1 MSIYFYGCK
10 PSKIDNSETREIM
23 SILQL
28 ISQAK
33 AYIIFRVERLIQRL
47 NQSLL
52 RESRIKLIDCNND
65 DVSSNTKDQMRG
77 TSRRV
82 GHKAVESYDTEPFSN
97 VALDESR
104 YVTILDSTAASPNM
118 ELAHSSLPYY
128 IDDTDITTPEI
139 VNKAFIF
146 LSFLLFSMFLGIVL
160 YLLLYLFKKNL
171 TVMKTKLNE
180 EGKKRLKYR
189 LRGKLHYSPL
199 RPLDVNTLDQS
210 DVIKSHRRRRDKPGS
225 ALLVLG
231 AENVYPGEAGF
242 LDEIYDTNCDYSLL
256 DISNPKDTRFST
268 PSNMITVTTLERVD
282 SVPIQIFEQKE
293 SLSSPSPSTYV
304 PTGFISNTSGK
315 SMQDTPILKTTKSSF
330 NNDEPKIVSEDSTL
344 VEKHC
349 ENKIIERLLGLPK
362 LSIPKDWDNAKLSS
376 KEATVGQNN
385 KLVRT
390 GRTPNL
396 YKDGQKK
403 YSFNN
408 LDTGSK
414 IDLLFKTGDK
424 FSNNEKITNFCN
436 LETAQ
441 KHELDNNII
450 KILVNKDT
458 DPYTYFKIE
467 QSFENEE
474 TTKMLESLEIL
485 AFQYGENPQD
495 VDKLVRFEL
504 SNLCFTSFKTE
515 KDDTIW
521 KLRYILST
529 NYDGDDESIAGVI
542 LIYKRLIKEYLEN
555 LIGLLQYKSGILVI
569 ELLRDYLS
577 FADNNLIDLRTYNRC
592 LGAMINALTVHP
604 LHVDSLS
611 TSVFVITCALDVSSA
626 PKTFRYIFKEVL
638 GKESSHL
645 VCICAAVASLKYY
658 FCFNKAKII
667 SELTKFPNQNKIN
680 TCAYQLVKCLFTNIK
695 AIVER
700 WKLEEAGSSQRVGNT
715 GRNRRSTLTS
725 ELVQL
730 YLVVVKIF
738 LENEEIPSFIQYDL
752 LTTFISRI
760 YSHVVQ
766 VLCED
771 RITLEPPILK
781 ELQPSLS
788 GQRLSDNL

>member
-1 MSIYFYGCK
+1 
-10 PSKIDNSETREIM
+10 M

-33 AYIIFRVERLIQRL
+33 AYIIFRVEHLIRRL
-47 NQSLL
+47 NKSLL

-65 DVSSNTKDQMRG
+65 DVSSNTKNQMRG

-82 GHKAVESYDTEPFSN
+82 GHEAEESYDNEPFLN
-97 VALDESR
+97 VALDGTR
-104 YVTILDSTAASPNM
+104 YVTILDSTTASTNI

-139 VNKAFIF
+139 VNKALIF

-160 YLLLYLFKKNL
+160 HLLLCLYKKNL
-171 TVMKTKLNE
+171 AVMKTKLSE
-180 EGKKRLKYR
+180 EGKKRKKYR
-189 LRGKLHYSPL
+189 LRGKLDYSPL
-199 RPLDVNTLDQS
+199 KPLDINTLDRV
-210 DVIKSHRRRRDKPGS
+210 DVLKSHRRTRNKPGN
-225 ALLVLG
+225 ALLVFG

-242 LDEIYDTNCDYSLL
+242 LDEIYETNCDYSLL
-256 DISNPKDTRFST
+256 DISNPKDTRLST
-268 PSNMITVTTLERVD
+268 PSNIITVSTLERID
-282 SVPIQIFEQKE
+282 SVPIRIFEQKE
-293 SLSSPSPSTYV
+293 SLNSPLPSTYV
-304 PTGFISNTSGK
+304 PTGFTSNASDK
-315 SMQDTPILKTTKSSF
+315 LQHDTPVSKPAKSSS

-344 VEKHC
+344 VEKHY

-362 LSIPKDWDNAKLSS
+362 LSTPEDCVDAELSTKKVFAS
-376 KEATVGQNN
+376 QNN
-385 KLVRT
+385 RLIHT
-390 GRTPNL
+390 DRTPDL
-396 YKDGQKK
+396 YEGSPEK
-403 YSFNN
+403 YSSDN
-408 LDTGSK
+408 LDTASK
-414 IDLLFKTGDK
+414 IDLSFRTSDK
-424 FSNNEKITNFCN
+424 FPIIEKITNFCN
-436 LETAQ
+436 LKTAQ
-441 KHELDNNII
+441 KYELDNNII
-450 KILVNKDT
+450 RILVNKDT
-458 DPYTYFKIE
+458 DPYTYFKVE

-504 SNLCFTSFKTE
+504 SNLCFTSFETE

-529 NYDGDDESIAGVI
+529 NYDGDDENIAGVI
-542 LIYKRLIKEYLEN
+542 MIYKRIIKEYLDN

-577 FADNNLIDLRTYNRC
+577 FADNNLIDIRTYNSC

-611 TSVFVITCALDVSSA
+611 TSVFVIVCALDVSSA

-638 GKESSHL
+638 GKESSQL
-645 VCICAAVASLKYY
+645 VCIYAAVASLKYY

-667 SELTKFPNQNKIN
+667 SELTTFPNQNKIN

-700 WKLEEAGSSQRVGNT
+700 WKLKEEGSSQRMGDT

-730 YLVVVKIF
+730 YLVIVKIF

-760 YSHVVQ
+760 YSQAVQ

-781 ELQPSLS
+781 ELQPPLS